1 MHKVGHREPRWIHSQ
16 RKSVEPARLLTACE
30 LEDRVCEALNCSHE
44 DHLTISEN
52 VA

>member
-1 MHKVGHREPRWIHSQ
+1 MREVGFNEPRWIHTQ
-16 RKSVEPARLLTACE
+16 RQIVEPARLLTACE
-30 LEDRVCEALNCSHE
+30 VEQRVCEALNCSHE